1 MTQDRSTNAF
11 TVALLAALCLHAVV
25 ILAVNFDHLRDRVQ
39 SVPTSLDVILV
50 RWASEEPPEEAD
62 FLAQAA
68 QRGGGESPEHE
79 RPTEP
84 AAFPEPVPEPEPG
97 EAWEP
102 QQQTVDEVADARPE
116 AHEPEAPAVTRI
128 ESLDPEMLLESDGDA
143 AERELPDARQLV
155 MESRALARVTQDPVS
170 DARTAPERPRR
181 KFISAN
187 TQEHVYAAYMRN
199 WVAKVER
206 VGNLNYPEAARRAN
220 VDGSLML
227 RVDVRQDGSVDRI
240 DLLRSSGY
248 EVLDEAAVRIVRL
261 AAPFAPL
268 PPDVAAEVDILTI
281 TRTWQF
287 SSKRG
292 ARL

>member
-1 MTQDRSTNAF
+1 MQTVRESNVF
-11 TVALLAALCLHAVV
+11 TVALLLALALHAVL
-25 ILAVNFDHLRDRVQ
+25 ILAVNFDYLRDRVQ

-50 RWASEEPPEEAD
+50 RWTSEEPPEEAD
-62 FLAQAA
+62 FLAQAT
-68 QRGGGESPEHE
+68 QRGGGESQTRE

-84 AAFPEPVPEPEPG
+84 AAPPEPVAEPQPEEPRPAEPERSGDDSTSETAFVP
-97 EAWEP
+97 A
-102 QQQTVDEVADARPE
+102 ADALQALQAR
-116 AHEPEAPAVTRI
+116 
-128 ESLDPEMLLESDGDA
+128 DSDTEQDDTT
-143 AERELPDARQLV
+143 LPDAGRLIN
-155 MESRALARVTQDPVS
+155 ESRALARTMQDPAV
-170 DARTAPERPRR
+170 DARSAPERPRR

-220 VDGSLML
+220 IDGSLML
-227 RVDVRQDGSVDRI
+227 RVDVRADGSVERI

-261 AAPFAPL
+261 AGPFAPL
-268 PPDVAAEVDILTI
+268 PPEVAAEVDILTI

>member
-1 MTQDRSTNAF
+1 MTRTGSTNAF
-11 TVALLAALCLHAVV
+11 TIALLAALCLHAVV
-25 ILAVNFDHLRDRVQ
+25 ILAVNFDYLRDRVQ

-50 RWASEEPPEEAD
+50 EWASEEPPEEAD

-68 QRGGGESPEHE
+68 QRGGGESPTRE

-84 AAFPEPVPEPEPG
+84 AAAAEPVTEPQPEEARPAEPESASDTESG
-97 EAWEP
+97 E
-102 QQQTVDEVADARPE
+102 
-116 AHEPEAPAVTRI
+116 PA
-128 ESLDPEMLLESDGDA
+128 ESPLLTSTDA
-143 AERELPDARQLV
+143 AEALPARESESDPEEETVPDAGQLV
-155 MESRALARVTQDPVS
+155 NESLALARMMRDPIS
-170 DARTAPERPRR
+170 EARSAPERPRR

-220 VDGSLML
+220 LDGSLML
-227 RVDVRQDGSVDRI
+227 RVDVHQDGSVERI

-268 PPDVAAEVDILTI
+268 PPQVAAEVDILTI

-292 ARL
+292 LR